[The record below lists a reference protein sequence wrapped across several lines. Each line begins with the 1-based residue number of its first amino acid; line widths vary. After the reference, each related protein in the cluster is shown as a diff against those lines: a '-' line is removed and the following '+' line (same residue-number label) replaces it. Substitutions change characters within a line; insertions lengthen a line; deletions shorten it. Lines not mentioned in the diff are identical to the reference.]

1 VGARAAGEPVL
12 ETQGRGKA
20 DIVRRT
26 FERWNRGDRELR
38 EDDIDPEA
46 EVVSQLAN
54 QVFRGYDGIRRWI
67 ADVLDSFDEWGM
79 EISDCRETG
88 SDGLLVIGRAHLRGR
103 ESGVDLDVPCAWLF
117 DFRDGRMSRM
127 EIFLN
132 RVDEALAVVSG
143 AAAGR

>member
-1 VGARAAGEPVL
+1 LPVL
-12 ETQGRGKA
+12 AQGQSKA

-38 EDDIDPEA
+38 TEDIDPEA

-54 QVFRGYDGIRRWI
+54 QVFYGYDGIRRWI

-79 EISDCRETG
+79 ETNDFRETESG
-88 SDGLLVIGRAHLRGR
+88 QLLVTGRARLRGR
-103 ESGVDLDVPCAWLF
+103 GSGVDLDVPCAWLF
-117 DFRDGRMSRM
+117 DFRDGRMRRM

-132 RVDEALAVVSG
+132 RVDEALEAIS
-143 AAAGR
+143 

>member
-1 VGARAAGEPVL
+1 MVL
-12 ETQGRGKA
+12 LPTEGRGKA

-38 EDDIDPEA
+38 TEDMDPEA
-46 EVVSQLAN
+46 EVISQLAN

-79 EISDCRETG
+79 EIGDCRET
-88 SDGLLVIGRAHLRGR
+88 DGGRLLVIGRAHLRGR
-103 ESGVDLDVPCAWLF
+103 ESGVELDVPCAWLF
-117 DFRDGRMSRM
+117 DFRAGRMFRM

-132 RVDEALAVVSG
+132 RVDEALD
-143 AAAGR
+143 AATDGRRLEAA

>member
-1 VGARAAGEPVL
+1 MLLLR
-12 ETQGRGKA
+12 TQGRGKT

-38 EDDIDPEA
+38 AEDIDPEA

-79 EISDCRETG
+79 EICDCRETDSG
-88 SDGLLVIGRAHLRGR
+88 RLLVIGRAHLRGR
-103 ESGVDLDVPCAWLF
+103 ESGVELDVPCAWLF
-117 DFRDGRMSRM
+117 DFRAGRMYRM

-132 RVDEALAVVSG
+132 RVDEALEAVTHER
-143 AAAGR
+143 AA